1 MAHFLTLLELDL
13 QTRQPSVFP
22 FLSLLLGKTGA
33 ARIQHFQNHVG
44 AETHKTKEML
54 SLAYHSS

>member
-1 MAHFLTLLELDL
+1 MTHFLTLLELDL
-13 QTRQPSVFP
+13 QTHQLSLFS

-33 ARIQHFQNHVG
+33 APIKHFQNHVG

-54 SLAYHSS
+54 SLAYRSS